1 MLKVHLLGQFE
12 VRRELE
18 PIKIPSRPTQSLL
31 AYLILSAGKMH
42 RREKLAGLLWPD
54 ASESNARSNLRHTLW
69 RLRKAIGAE
78 YLISDKISISFNKDS
93 EFWLDAAL
101 IEVGDGVEDSSDG
114 LIQIVSSYGG
124 ELLPGFYDDWVIL
137 ERERFRSLFERRI
150 QSLLDRL
157 VEELN
162 WTKVLEW
169 GERWIALGQVPE
181 TAYRALMIAHSGLG
195 GTASMAAAYKRC
207 TKALQDEL
215 GVDPSEETKA
225 LYEWLLEGG
234 GPTRAPAIKVAAPI
248 SDGAAAVHSLLEQW
262 RGQGVDVL
270 DLPSLAIIQASLG
283 DYALADADA
292 YILIRSS
299 LHHAVEVDPWLERAK
314 SEEVA
319 VEALMGVYEE
329 YPKPRVRA
337 RIVEA
342 LKGLE
347 SDAATDVLL
356 RIAIEEDAPSVRS
369 EAAVEAA
376 RRGNL
381 GDVINN
387 LLEDVNVR
395 GSSSALTAFVAV
407 VDEVGLPEDIGKY
420 PKLSVWLALAQ
431 RRWRANSQAIRRQI
445 GRAGLGGALALA
457 LVAALQLLPAT
468 VLNPEFF
475 NQTQELMPIA
485 MTMIAGALLGLFW
498 GGLQGIATGL
508 NLGVADA
515 MWKGKSHPMW
525 RLFFGGLAG
534 LTYSIIYIVLSI
546 SGGFSP
552 ESEPSLYIPL
562 YLLYGFCFGMAL
574 SLVVPQLGVPSRTR
588 RQLSR
593 SLWASG
599 IIAVL
604 SIPLEV
610 LAYPES
616 YISAISLD
624 LIFAL
629 IFPLGIAMVLR
640 SREEVEAE
648 NY

>member
-1 MLKVHLLGQFE
+1 
-12 VRRELE
+12 
-18 PIKIPSRPTQSLL
+18 
-31 AYLILSAGKMH
+31 
-42 RREKLAGLLWPD
+42 
-54 ASESNARSNLRHTLW
+54 
-69 RLRKAIGAE
+69 
-78 YLISDKISISFNKDS
+78 
-93 EFWLDAAL
+93 
-101 IEVGDGVEDSSDG
+101 
-114 LIQIVSSYGG
+114 
-124 ELLPGFYDDWVIL
+124 
-137 ERERFRSLFERRI
+137 
-150 QSLLDRL
+150 
-157 VEELN
+157 
-162 WTKVLEW
+162 
-169 GERWIALGQVPE
+169 
-181 TAYRALMIAHSGLG
+181 
-195 GTASMAAAYKRC
+195 
-207 TKALQDEL
+207 
-215 GVDPSEETKA
+215 
-225 LYEWLLEGG
+225 
-234 GPTRAPAIKVAAPI
+234 
-248 SDGAAAVHSLLEQW
+248 
-262 RGQGVDVL
+262 
-270 DLPSLAIIQASLG
+270 
-283 DYALADADA
+283 
-292 YILIRSS
+292 
-299 LHHAVEVDPWLERAK
+299 
-314 SEEVA
+314 
-319 VEALMGVYEE
+319 MGVYEG

-387 LLEDVNVR
+387 LLDDVNAR

-445 GRAGLGGALALA
+445 GRAGLGGALAMA

-610 LAYPES
+610 LVYSES